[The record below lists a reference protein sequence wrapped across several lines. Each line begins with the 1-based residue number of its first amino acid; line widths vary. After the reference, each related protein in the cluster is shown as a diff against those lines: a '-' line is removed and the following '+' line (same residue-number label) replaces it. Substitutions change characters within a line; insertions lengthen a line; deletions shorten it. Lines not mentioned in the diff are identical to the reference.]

1 MSDKINLTDVQ
12 KNELISGIAN
22 DIYRRATIPQA
33 IQLVQTQCTNQAK
46 DIVDN
51 ATDEEIEGFMKQLE
65 ASKKA
70 VAEANSTQ
78 EPSAAA
84 SEDQK

>member
-1 MSDKINLTDVQ
+1 MSDKINLTDTQ

-51 ATDEEIEGFMKQLE
+51 ATAEELEGFMKQLE

-70 VAEANSTQ
+70 VEEASSPQ
-78 EPSAAA
+78 PEEPADN
-84 SEDQK
+84 E

>member
-1 MSDKINLTDVQ
+1 MSDKINLTDTQ

-51 ATDEEIEGFMKQLE
+51 ATAEELEGFMKQLE

-70 VAEANSTQ
+70 VEEA
-78 EPSAAA
+78 SAPQPEKPA
-84 SEDQK
+84 SNE